1 VRVMAA
7 RFPDRG
13 RASAVLDRL
22 RRSLHIEPPDVA
34 IAPLGVPE
42 LTDTDTTL
50 LAGRVPDERA
60 PEVARIV
67 RESGGEVVADV
78 DERWTQ
84 PRTAADIRRQTH

>member
-1 VRVMAA
+1 MRVLAA

-22 RRSLHIEPPDVA
+22 LRSPQVEPADVA

-42 LTDTDTTL
+42 LTDSDATL
-50 LAGRVPDERA
+50 LAGRFTDERA
-60 PEVARIV
+60 PEVARLV

-78 DERWTQ
+78 DESWTQ
-84 PRTAADIRRQTH
+84 PRTAADFRQTH